1 MERLGLDYH
10 EKAIPLEMRVAD
22 GVMTS
27 YGGGQILMETPPL
40 PVVIE
45 GRKFEVSFDI
55 APSGSTDA
63 ILGWPWLL
71 TTKPQFDYE
80 NERLVWPDGL
90 TMEVE
95 TPMCEVTMEV
105 LQILTEEIPKEVVEV
120 MRIQAKPGW
129 APLQEGMGMDP
140 LDTKDRLKAVP
151 KEFRCYLKVFRE
163 EQELG
168 LPPRSRWDHEIK
180 LKPGTQPGCFKVYPM
195 NEKEKE
201 ILWDYLQKNLKMG
214 KIQRSESEAGYPI
227 FFVRKKLGGRRPCV
241 DYRQLNDITY
251 KNRYPLPL
259 ISTFKDKLYGKKWF
273 TVLDLKAAYHTI
285 RIKEGDEWKTAFRTQ
300 FGLFEYLVMPFGLT
314 NAPATLQELVNT
326 LLREYLDQSVEVY
339 MDDILIYSEPQRVTE
354 TRGSKPHHCARKVP
368 MDIPTSQILGIH
380 DRTRNLENGPRQ
392 GPGSGRMAHAR
403 KTQRR

>member
-1 MERLGLDYH
+1 MGKKRAIHVDIYTEKGKIRANVDNGSQINIISPKAVERLGLDYH

-45 GRKFEVSFDI
+45 GRKFEVNFDI

-80 NERLVWPDGL
+80 NERLIWPDGL

-120 MRIQAKPGW
+120 MRVQAKPGW

-241 DYRQLNDITY
+241 DYRQLNDITH

-285 RIKEGDEWKTAFRTQ
+285 RIKEGDKWKTAFRT
-300 FGLFEYLVMPFGLT
+300 
-314 NAPATLQELVNT
+314 
-326 LLREYLDQSVEVY
+326 
-339 MDDILIYSEPQRVTE
+339 
-354 TRGSKPHHCARKVP
+354 
-368 MDIPTSQILGIH
+368 
-380 DRTRNLENGPRQ
+380 
-392 GPGSGRMAHAR
+392 
-403 KTQRR
+403 